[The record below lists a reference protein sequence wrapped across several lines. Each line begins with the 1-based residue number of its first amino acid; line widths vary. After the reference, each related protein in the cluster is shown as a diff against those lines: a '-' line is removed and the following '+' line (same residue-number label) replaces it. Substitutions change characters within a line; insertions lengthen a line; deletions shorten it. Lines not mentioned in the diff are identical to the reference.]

1 MKILVVA
8 DTHGELQPHQLPQ
21 ETLFIKPDG
30 IFLLGDVFINDIEL
44 LKQFYPT
51 VSILGVGGNHDKW
64 DLLKSV
70 NVQDIHGRV
79 IRWNGLYIAGFGG
92 AYKCL
97 DKDEYMMHSQKDAM
111 EQLSSMPSCDI
122 LLTHDQSCLKAIP
135 AEGQIDGDSKTGL
148 IGITEYID
156 KNQPKLH
163 LHGHTH
169 ESGTDWRNM
178 TCIRSFY
185 GVELIDLEL

>member
-51 VSILGVGGNHDKW
+51 VSMLGVGGNHDKW
-64 DLLKSV
+64 DLLKSA

-79 IRWNGLYIAGFGG
+79 VRWNGLYIAGF
-92 AYKCL
+92 
-97 DKDEYMMHSQKDAM
+97 DAFPERCNGTI
-111 EQLSSMPSCDI
+111 EQ
-122 LLTHDQSCLKAIP
+122 HA
-135 AEGQIDGDSKTGL
+135 
-148 IGITEYID
+148 
-156 KNQPKLH
+156 KLRH
-163 LHGHTH
+163 IV
-169 ESGTDWRNM
+169 NP
-178 TCIRSFY
+178 
-185 GVELIDLEL
+185 

>member
-64 DLLKSV
+64 DLLSEKDSLADAPKKIF
-70 NVQDIHGRV
+70 NFLFKHRV
-79 IRWNGLYIAGFGG
+79 KY
-92 AYKCL
+92 
-97 DKDEYMMHSQKDAM
+97 DEAEHNKYQAS
-111 EQLSSMPSCDI
+111 
-122 LLTHDQSCLKAIP
+122 LK
-135 AEGQIDGDSKTGL
+135 K
-148 IGITEYID
+148 
-156 KNQPKLH
+156 K
-163 LHGHTH
+163 
-169 ESGTDWRNM
+169 
-178 TCIRSFY
+178 
-185 GVELIDLEL
+185 